1 MEPAGFLSSFLKM
14 IFALSIVLGIMV
26 AAAYFFRR
34 FLRQPLVGGD
44 DGSLIQVV
52 ATKYLGP
59 KNSIMLVDVLGELI
73 VVGVSNNQMSVITTI
88 VDPDARE
95 RMKKSPLTSQQAS
108 MPTLMDQFLRYKNS
122 LKSFKSAGKDRQGP

>member
-14 IFALSIVLGIMV
+14 LFALSIVLGIMV
-26 AAAYFFRR
+26 AAAYIFRKV
-34 FLRQPLVGGD
+34 LRQPLAGGD
-44 DGSLIQVV
+44 DSSVIQVV

-88 VDPDARE
+88 ADPEARE
-95 RMKKSPLTSQQAS
+95 RMKKSPQISPAA
-108 MPTLMDQFLRYKNS
+108 MPSLMDQFLRYKNT